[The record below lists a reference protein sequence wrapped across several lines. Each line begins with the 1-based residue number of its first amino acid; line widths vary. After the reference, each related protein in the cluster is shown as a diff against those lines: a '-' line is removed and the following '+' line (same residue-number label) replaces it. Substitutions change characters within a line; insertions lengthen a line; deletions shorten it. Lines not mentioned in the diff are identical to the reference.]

1 MDLLNL
7 LKRRRK
13 LRPNKLLIM
22 MIQLLK
28 MRKNISTPHYS
39 QLMNQMIMKLN
50 LQIPMRILLIQ
61 HLFFL
66 LRLSLVHMKLPEI
79 IILQNLAQLLPKL
92 RQMVNFDVIVS
103 ILYTIPYF
111 IKDLKEREVI
121 LIGL

>member
-1 MDLLNL
+1 
-7 LKRRRK
+7 
-13 LRPNKLLIM
+13 

-28 MRKNISTPHYS
+28 MRKNISTPHNS

-50 LQIPMRILLIQ
+50 SQIPMRLLLIQ

-79 IILQNLAQLLPKL
+79 IILPNLAQLLLKL

>member
-79 IILQNLAQLLPKL
+79 IILPNLAQLLLKL